1 VVRYADDAVLGFQHR
16 ADAERFLEDWRE
28 RLRKFGLELHP
39 DKTRLI
45 EFGRFVAASRKLRG
59 NVIYALYH
67 HVRLLSP
74 EPMVVDKPQSTRVE
88 EPTLLCNQVSFYS
101 AARDP
106 KFPVSALLRVARD
119 SLKIS
124 GSAPELAFARGATGS
139 DACQNGSYR
148 AS

>member
-1 VVRYADDAVLGFQHR
+1 MHGTPSRLRAQWNLESLIGTITYNQIIDNQQGQVIVVRYADDAVLGFQHR

-59 NVIYALYH
+59 KVIYALYH

-88 EPTLLCNQVSFYS
+88 ADIVMQSSVFLLGCPRSQVS
-101 AARDP
+101 
-106 KFPVSALLRVARD
+106 
-119 SLKIS
+119 
-124 GSAPELAFARGATGS
+124 G
-139 DACQNGSYR
+139 
-148 AS
+148 